1 MTMRTLML
9 MLAALLSL
17 SAANAEEIVVNGE
30 AAPEIDWET
39 LMPEDYVL
47 SLEQMYNNPDLELL
61 DDYSDKAQRL
71 YDELMQSLAS
81 APVVDTMNG
90 RMVSI
95 PGFVVPLEGEGDQV
109 DRFFLVPYFGACI
122 HVPPPP
128 SNQIVDVHYEP
139 GTRVDSLYDAVLVSG
154 RLTTE
159 VFSHEMGTAG
169 YRLEAYRIA
178 PYELPE
184 EMFEETPSE

>member
-1 MTMRTLML
+1 MRFFTL
-9 MLAALLSL
+9 LLSL
-17 SAANAEEIVVNGE
+17 LLFPSLVQADDIQVNGE
-30 AAPEIDWET
+30 PAPEVLWES
-39 LMPEDYVL
+39 LMPKDYVL
-47 SLEQMYNNPDLELL
+47 TLENMYNNPDLELL

-71 YDELMQSLAS
+71 YDEMMQSLSS
-81 APVVDTMNG
+81 APVVDDMNG
-90 RMVSI
+90 RMISI
-95 PGFVVPLEGEGDQV
+95 PGFVVPLEGEGERV

-128 SNQIVDVHYEP
+128 SNQMIDVHYEP

-159 VFSHEMGTAG
+159 VFNHEMGTAG

-184 EMFEETPSE
+184 EMFEDAPPAGE